1 MEEMLEV
8 KVDNASLI
16 SHNPFS
22 TKAIKAWQADMLSV
36 TFVLSRFDSNNLN
49 SAICLINEFYGTIKL
64 IELEDKNEYYLD
76 YLWDM
81 IRFSIT
87 FFFLYGFEEFRCCL

>member
-8 KVDNASLI
+8 KVDNASLM

-36 TFVLSRFDSNNLN
+36 AFVLSRFDSNNLN
-49 SAICLINEFYGTIKL
+49 SAICLIDEFYGTIKL
-64 IELEDKNEYYLD
+64 IELEYVIIY
-76 YLWDM
+76 
-81 IRFSIT
+81 
-87 FFFLYGFEEFRCCL
+87 